1 MVSWVLLFFIFWGER
16 GGDFFSFSIKFSQ
29 IIENDD
35 ISVPPLA

>member
-1 MVSWVLLFFIFWGER
+1 MVSWVLLFFIFWG